1 MIKMD
6 KTEDRRN
13 DKIPMTEEMIKFE
26 KETGKKA
33 IWRGTITKDFLK
45 WQKGEKVYIK
55 SKERINILI
64 TEEKKNKWEEFVK
77 NNNIG
82 TLSKLVRRSVD
93 YYIDS
98 IPNLKKMNNFS
109 KVSHNL
115 REDLSS
121 IKGFSQILIQEYKDE
136 LSWDLL
142 LKIKE
147 IFDKSVNLENI
158 LNKILDEK
166 EEKID
171 NYDILIIDDD
181 KSTIY
186 LISEFLKKRG
196 ITFKATGLGH
206 EAMYLIQKNT
216 PKLILL
222 DILLPDNDGYEICKS
237 IKSTSKLKNIPIF
250 YITAVPESEVK
261 EKLKTTGAD
270 GYFLKPFDMSKF
282 NLVLNYL

>member
-1 MIKMD
+1 MD
-6 KTEDRRN
+6 KTEEIV
-13 DKIPMTEEMIKFE
+13 KTEEMDRFE
-26 KETGKKA
+26 KETGKQA
-33 IWRGTITKDFLK
+33 IWRGTITKDFIK
-45 WQKGEKVYIK
+45 WQKGEKVYTK
-55 SKERINILI
+55 NKERINILI
-64 TEEKKNKWEEFVK
+64 SEDKKNKWQEFIE

-82 TLSKLVRRSVD
+82 TISKLVRRSVD

-98 IPNLKKMNNFS
+98 IPTVTKINNFS
-109 KVSHNL
+109 KLAHNL

-147 IFDKSVNLENI
+147 IFDKSLNLEKLI
-158 LNKILDEK
+158 KQILDEK
-166 EEKID
+166 EEKMD

-196 ITFKATGLGH
+196 ISFKATGLGH

-237 IKSTSKLKNIPIF
+237 IKSTSKLRNIPIF
-250 YITAVPESEVK
+250 YITAVPETEVK
-261 EKLKTTGAD
+261 EKLKITGAD

-282 NLVLNYL
+282 NIVLNYL

>member
-1 MIKMD
+1 MD
-6 KTEDRRN
+6 KTEEIV
-13 DKIPMTEEMIKFE
+13 KTEEMDRFE
-26 KETGKKA
+26 KETGKQA
-33 IWRGTITKDFLK
+33 IWRGTITKDFIK
-45 WQKGEKVYIK
+45 WQKGEKVYTK
-55 SKERINILI
+55 NKERINILI
-64 TEEKKNKWEEFVK
+64 SEDKKNKWQDFIE

-82 TLSKLVRRSVD
+82 TISKLVRRSVD

-98 IPNLKKMNNFS
+98 IPTVTKINNFS
-109 KVSHNL
+109 KLAHNL

-147 IFDKSVNLENI
+147 IFDKSLNLEKLI
-158 LNKILDEK
+158 KQILDEK
-166 EEKID
+166 EEKMD

>member
-1 MIKMD
+1 MEK
-6 KTEDRRN
+6 N
-13 DKIPMTEEMIKFE
+13 EEMKKFE
-26 KETGKKA
+26 EETGKKA
-33 IWRGTITKDFLK
+33 IWRGTVTKDYLK
-45 WQKGEKVYIK
+45 WQKGEKVYVK
-55 SKERINILI
+55 NKERINILI
-64 TEEKKNKWEEFVK
+64 SEEKKKKWEEFIK
-77 NNNIG
+77 NNKIS
-82 TLSKLVRRSVD
+82 TISKLVRRSVD

-109 KVSHNL
+109 KVAHNL

-147 IFDKSVNLENI
+147 IFDKSINLENL
-158 LNKILDEK
+158 LNKILDET
-166 EEKID
+166 EVKID

-186 LISEFLKKRG
+186 LISEFFKKKG
-196 ITFKATGLGH
+196 ISFKATGLGQ
-206 EAMYLIQKNT
+206 EGMYLIQKNA

-222 DILLPDNDGYEICKS
+222 DILLPDEDGYEICKL
-237 IKSTSKLKNIPIF
+237 IKSNNELKNIPIF

-261 EKLKTTGAD
+261 EKLKVTGAD
-270 GYFLKPFDMSKF
+270 GYFLKPFDMSQF

>member
-1 MIKMD
+1 M
-6 KTEDRRN
+6 
-13 DKIPMTEEMIKFE
+13 
-26 KETGKKA
+26 A
-33 IWRGTITKDFLK
+33 
-45 WQKGEKVYIK
+45 
-55 SKERINILI
+55 
-64 TEEKKNKWEEFVK
+64 
-77 NNNIG
+77 
-82 TLSKLVRRSVD
+82 
-93 YYIDS
+93 
-98 IPNLKKMNNFS
+98 
-109 KVSHNL
+109 HNL

-147 IFDKSVNLENI
+147 IFDKSLNLENL
-158 LNKILDEK
+158 LNKILDDK

-181 KSTIY
+181 ESTVY
-186 LISEFLKKRG
+186 LISEFFKKRG
-196 ITFKATGLGH
+196 ITFKATGLGN
-206 EAMYLIQKNT
+206 EAMYLIQKNP

-237 IKSTSKLKNIPIF
+237 IKSNSKFKNIPIF

-261 EKLKTTGAD
+261 EELKITGAD
-270 GYFLKPFDMSKF
+270 GYFLKPFDMSQF

>member
-1 MIKMD
+1 MD
-6 KTEDRRN
+6 KTEEMV
-13 DKIPMTEEMIKFE
+13 KTEEMDRFE

-33 IWRGTITKDFLK
+33 IWRKTVTKEFLK

-166 EEKID
+166 EEKMD

>member
-6 KTEDRRN
+6 KTE
-13 DKIPMTEEMIKFE
+13 EMLKFE
-26 KETGKKA
+26 KETGRQA
-33 IWRGTITKDFLK
+33 IWRGNITKDFLK
-45 WQKGEKVYIK
+45 WQKGEKVYTK
-55 SKERINILI
+55 NKERINILI
-64 TEEKKNKWEEFVK
+64 SEEKKNKWEKFKEK
-77 NNNIG
+77 NNIS
-82 TLSKLVRRSVD
+82 TISKLVRRSVD

-98 IPNLKKMNNFS
+98 QPYLEKLNNFS
-109 KVSHNL
+109 KVAHNL

-147 IFDKSVNLENI
+147 IFDKSVNLENL
-158 LNKILDEK
+158 LNKILDEE
-166 EEKID
+166 EEKMD
-171 NYDILIIDDD
+171 SYDILIIDDD

-186 LISEFLKKRG
+186 LISEFFKKKG

-237 IKSTSKLKNIPIF
+237 IKSTSKLKDIPIF

-261 EKLKTTGAD
+261 EKLKITGAD

>member
-1 MIKMD
+1 MD
-6 KTEDRRN
+6 KTEEIV
-13 DKIPMTEEMIKFE
+13 KTEEMDRFE
-26 KETGKKA
+26 KETGKQA
-33 IWRGTITKDFLK
+33 IWGGTITKDFIK
-45 WQKGEKVYIK
+45 WQKGEKVYTK
-55 SKERINILI
+55 NKERINILI
-64 TEEKKNKWEEFVK
+64 SEDKKNKWQKFIE

-82 TLSKLVRRSVD
+82 TISKLVRRSVD

-98 IPNLKKMNNFS
+98 IPTVTKINNFS
-109 KVSHNL
+109 KLAHNL

-147 IFDKSVNLENI
+147 IFDKSLNLEKLI
-158 LNKILDEK
+158 KQILDEK
-166 EEKID
+166 EEKMD

-186 LISEFLKKRG
+186 LISEFLKKKG

-261 EKLKTTGAD
+261 EKLKITGAD

-282 NLVLNYL
+282 NIVLNYI

>member
-1 MIKMD
+1 MD
-6 KTEDRRN
+6 KTEEIV
-13 DKIPMTEEMIKFE
+13 KTEEMDRFE
-26 KETGKKA
+26 KETGKQA
-33 IWRGTITKDFLK
+33 IWRGTITKDFIK
-45 WQKGEKVYIK
+45 WQKGEKVYTK
-55 SKERINILI
+55 NKERINILI
-64 TEEKKNKWEEFVK
+64 SEDKKNKWQDFIE

-82 TLSKLVRRSVD
+82 TISKLVRRSVD

-98 IPNLKKMNNFS
+98 IPTVTKINNFS
-109 KVSHNL
+109 KLAHNL

-147 IFDKSVNLENI
+147 IFDKSLNLEKLI
-158 LNKILDEK
+158 KQILDEK
-166 EEKID
+166 EEKMD

-186 LISEFLKKRG
+186 LISEFLKKKG

-261 EKLKTTGAD
+261 EKLKITGAD

-282 NLVLNYL
+282 NIVLNYL

>member
-1 MIKMD
+1 MIKMV
-6 KTEDRRN
+6 KTEEIV
-13 DKIPMTEEMIKFE
+13 KTEEMLKFE
-26 KETGKKA
+26 KETGKQA
-33 IWRGTITKDFLK
+33 IWRDSITKDFLK
-45 WQKGEKVYIK
+45 WQKGEKVYVK
-55 SKERINILI
+55 NKERINILVS
-64 TEEKKNKWEEFVK
+64 EEKKKVWQKFIE

-82 TLSKLVRRSVD
+82 TMTKLVRRAID
-93 YYIDS
+93 DYIDTFGQKTK
-98 IPNLKKMNNFS
+98 LNNFS

-147 IFDKSVNLENI
+147 IFDKSLKLENL

-166 EEKID
+166 EEKMD

-186 LISEFLKKRG
+186 LISEFFKKRG
-196 ITFKATGLGH
+196 ITFKTTGLGH
-206 EAMYLIQKNT
+206 EAMYLIKKNT

-237 IKSTSKLKNIPIF
+237 IKSTSKLKDIPIF

-261 EKLKTTGAD
+261 EKLNITGAD
-270 GYFLKPFDMSKF
+270 GYILKPFDMSKF
-282 NLVLNYL
+282 DIVLNYL

>member
-1 MIKMD
+1 MIKMV
-6 KTEDRRN
+6 KTEELV
-13 DKIPMTEEMIKFE
+13 KTEEMLKFE
-26 KETGKKA
+26 KETGKQA
-33 IWRGTITKDFLK
+33 IWRGSITKDFLK
-45 WQKGEKVYIK
+45 WQKGEKVYTK

-64 TEEKKNKWEEFVK
+64 SQEKKNKWEEFVK
-77 NNNIG
+77 NNNIS
-82 TLSKLVRRSVD
+82 TVSKLVRRSVD

-109 KVSHNL
+109 KVAHNL

-147 IFDKSVNLENI
+147 IFDKSVNLEKL
-158 LNKILDEK
+158 LNKILDDQ
-166 EEKID
+166 EEKMD

-186 LISEFLKKRG
+186 LISEFFKKKG

-237 IKSTSKLKNIPIF
+237 IKSTSKLKDIPIF
-250 YITAVPESEVK
+250 YITAVPEAEVK

-270 GYFLKPFDMSKF
+270 GYFLKPFDMSQF
-282 NLVLNYL
+282 NIVMSYL

>member
-1 MIKMD
+1 MD
-6 KTEDRRN
+6 KTEEIV
-13 DKIPMTEEMIKFE
+13 KTEEMDRFE
-26 KETGKKA
+26 KETGKQA
-33 IWRGTITKDFLK
+33 IWRGTITKDFIK
-45 WQKGEKVYIK
+45 WQKGEKVYTK
-55 SKERINILI
+55 NKERINILI
-64 TEEKKNKWEEFVK
+64 SEDKKNKWQKFIE

-82 TLSKLVRRSVD
+82 TISKLVRRSVD

-98 IPNLKKMNNFS
+98 IPTVTKINNFS
-109 KVSHNL
+109 KLAHNL

-147 IFDKSVNLENI
+147 IFDKSLNLEKLI
-158 LNKILDEK
+158 KQILDEE
-166 EEKID
+166 EEKMD

-186 LISEFLKKRG
+186 LISEFLKKKG

-216 PKLILL
+216 TKLILL

-237 IKSTSKLKNIPIF
+237 IKSTSKLKDIPIF

-261 EKLKTTGAD
+261 EKLNITGAD

-282 NLVLNYL
+282 NIVLNYL